1 MEKYYNIT
9 PIDQPG
15 IKVIIDKKTTQI
27 KSVAPQ
33 GEMGW
38 YVGPN
43 PNNYRFWT
51 L

>member
-33 GEMGW
+33 GENG
-38 YVGPN
+38 VVCGTN
-43 PNNYRFWT
+43 SK
-51 L
+51 